1 MQSVKRCSNLSMGR
15 VPAAGSGLQLPP
27 QTSVAK
33 AAEKVLAG
41 QHLRPVDLPDTRRD
55 WWEGRHDDFGGDL
68 GGWVDEWICEWMN
81 GYLDGQ
87 MVG

>member
-33 AAEKVLAG
+33 AAEKGPCRSAPEAG
-41 QHLRPVDLPDTRRD
+41 RPA
-55 WWEGRHDDFGGDL
+55 RHQERLVGG
-68 GGWVDEWICEWMN
+68 EA
-81 GYLDGQ
+81 
-87 MVG
+87 